1 VVEPYTGS
9 PLGPVARC
17 TEFSGNGFDNWN
29 IPGMSLVSAS
39 TVIIIFLYLLTVSNK
54 NAVAGVVQDI
64 KPLVK
69 AALFKMIF
77 VGVTGR
83 TRTSNGTEIPL
94 EFSTEIGQLFYAF
107 VVLTNDYGAF
117 LEINEIGDPVD

>member
-1 VVEPYTGS
+1 
-9 PLGPVARC
+9 
-17 TEFSGNGFDNWN
+17 
-29 IPGMSLVSAS
+29 M
-39 TVIIIFLYLLTVSNK
+39 LTVSNK